1 MDLGFLRPLYE
12 NPPGWPASGYVSV
25 YLDTTPKENAPNEVA
40 LRLRSAREAL
50 AAAGADQATLDAVL
64 AANLDHV
71 HARSHAL
78 FAAGGA
84 VRLHGIMP
92 QSPSLG
98 ESSGY
103 APLPHVVPWL
113 AQRPPRL
120 PHVRV
125 SANRE
130 GGQVLA
136 VPGAWPETQAG
147 LETAMLGL
155 TEITG
160 ESWPVHKA
168 RGGGWSEPR
177 FERSTEETWAETAKK
192 IAAAVT
198 HAADGVKA
206 VFVVLG
212 GDIRE
217 RDLLAGALPTALRDN
232 LVIVDREVEL
242 AAPAFDKA
250 AWAEETRRAAADASV
265 RLDEFRAQLDR
276 PPSERRAV
284 RGLDGTLT
292 ALRDGLVS
300 DVLIAVGP
308 DDPPAPDGPAGPDG
322 PRTAWI
328 GPGMADAAAGRDQ
341 LTERGISDP
350 VTDLAAEALA
360 RAAAGTGAELHFTDA
375 DPAETGWVAA
385 LLRAPATA
393 VEPSA

>member
-1 MDLGFLRPLYE
+1 MDLAFLRPLYE

-50 AAAGADQATLDAVL
+50 AAAGADHATLDAVL
-64 AANLDHV
+64 ATNLDHV

-78 FAAGGA
+78 FAEGGR
-84 VRLHGIMP
+84 VRLHGIVP
-92 QSPSLG
+92 QAPSLG
-98 ESSGY
+98 ESTSY

-160 ESWPVHKA
+160 ESWPVHIA

-177 FERSTEETWAETAKK
+177 FERSAQETWAETAKK

-198 HAADGVKA
+198 HAADA
-206 VFVVLG
+206 VTAAFVVLG

-217 RDLLAGALPTALRDN
+217 RELLAGSLPTVLHDN

-242 AAPAFDKA
+242 TSPDFDEA
-250 AWAEETRRAAADASV
+250 AWAEETRRAAADASA
-265 RLDEFRAQLDR
+265 RLDEVRAQLDR
-276 PPSERRAV
+276 PPGERRAV
-284 RGLDGTLT
+284 QGLDGTLT
-292 ALRDGLVS
+292 ALRDGLAS
-300 DVLIAVGP
+300 DVLIAGQ
-308 DDPPAPDGPAGPDG
+308 DEDGQ
-322 PRTAWI
+322 PRWPTETAWI
-328 GPGMADAAAGRDQ
+328 GPGLADAAAGRDQ
-341 LTERGISDP
+341 LTGRGVTDP
-350 VTDLAAEALA
+350 VQDLAVEALA
-360 RAAAGTGAELHFTDA
+360 RAAAGTGAGLHFVDA
-375 DPAETGWVAA
+375 AEAGWVAA
-385 LLRAPATA
+385 LLRAPAAA
-393 VEPSA
+393 VEPAS

>member
-40 LRLRSAREAL
+40 LRLRAAREAL
-50 AAAGADQATLDAVL
+50 AAAGADHATLDAVL

-71 HARSHAL
+71 AARSHAL

-84 VRLHGIMP
+84 VRLHGIMRE
-92 QSPSLG
+92 SPSQG
-98 ESSGY
+98 ESSSY

-125 SANRE
+125 AANRE

-136 VPGAWPETQAG
+136 VGGAWPETQAG

-155 TEITG
+155 TEVTG

-168 RGGGWSEPR
+168 AGGGWSEPR
-177 FERSTEETWAETAKK
+177 FQRSAEETWAETAKK
-192 IAAAVT
+192 IADAVT
-198 HAADGVKA
+198 RAAERVKA

-212 GDIRE
+212 GDLRE
-217 RDLLAGALPTALRDN
+217 RELLADQLPKALRGN

-242 AAPAFDKA
+242 TAPAFDEA
-250 AWAEETRRAAADASV
+250 AWAEESWRAAVDARA

-276 PPSERRAV
+276 PPGERRAV
-284 RGLDGTLT
+284 QGLDGTLA

-300 DVLIAVGP
+300 DVLIAA
-308 DDPPAPDGPAGPDG
+308 DPAWAA
-322 PRTAWI
+322 TAWI
-328 GPGMADAAAGRDQ
+328 GPGPADAAAEREQ
-341 LTERGISDP
+341 LAERGVTDP
-350 VTDLAAEALA
+350 VTDLAAEALV
-360 RAAAGTGAELHFTDA
+360 RAAAGTGAELHFV
-375 DPAETGWVAA
+375 DPDEVQPGWVAA
-385 LLRAPATA
+385 LLRAPAAA
-393 VEPSA
+393 VEPAT

>member
-1 MDLGFLRPLYE
+1 VHLGFLRPLYE

-40 LRLRSAREAL
+40 LRLRAAREAL

-71 HARSHAL
+71 PARSHAL
-78 FAAGGA
+78 FAAGGR

-92 QSPSLG
+92 ESPPLG

-125 SANRE
+125 SASRE

-136 VPGAWPETQAG
+136 VPGAWPETQAD
-147 LETAMLGL
+147 LETAMIGL
-155 TEITG
+155 TEVSG

-168 RGGGWSEPR
+168 AGGGWSQPR
-177 FERSTEETWAETAKK
+177 FQRSAEETWAETAKR
-192 IAAAVT
+192 IAAAVET
-198 HAADGVKA
+198 AADRVKA

-212 GDIRE
+212 GDLRE
-217 RDLLAGALPTALRDN
+217 RTILAGELPTALRDN

-242 AAPAFDKA
+242 TAPVFDET
-250 AWAEETRRAAADASV
+250 AWAEEARRAAADGGA
-265 RLDEFRAQLDR
+265 RLDEFRAQMDR

-284 RGLDGTLT
+284 QGLDGTLT

-300 DVLIAVGP
+300 DVLIAG
-308 DDPPAPDGPAGPDG
+308 DPASTA
-322 PRTAWI
+322 TAWI
-328 GPGMADAAAGRDQ
+328 GPGMADAATEREQ
-341 LTERGISDP
+341 LTERGVTDP
-350 VTDLAAEALA
+350 VTDRADEALA
-360 RAAAGTGAELHFTDA
+360 RAAAGTGAELHFLGPDA
-375 DPAETGWVAA
+375 AEAGWVAA
-385 LLRAPATA
+385 LLRAPVAA
-393 VEPSA
+393 VEPPT

>member
-12 NPPGWPASGYVSV
+12 NPPDWPASGYVSV

-40 LRLRSAREAL
+40 LRLRAAREAL

-71 HARSHAL
+71 PARSHAL

-92 QSPSLG
+92 ESPPLG
-98 ESSGY
+98 ESSSY
-103 APLPHVVPWL
+103 TPLPHVVPWL

-125 SANRE
+125 AANRE

-136 VPGAWPETQAG
+136 VPGAWPETQAD
-147 LETAMLGL
+147 LETAMAGL
-155 TEITG
+155 TEVTG

-177 FERSTEETWAETAKK
+177 FERSAEETWAETAKR
-192 IAAAVT
+192 IAAAVDT
-198 HAADGVKA
+198 AAARVKA
-206 VFVVLG
+206 AFVVLG

-217 RDLLAGALPTALRDN
+217 REMLADSLPKALRGN

-242 AAPAFDKA
+242 TAPAFDEA
-250 AWAEETRRAAADASV
+250 AWAEESWRAALDARA

-284 RGLDGTLT
+284 QGLDGTLT

-300 DVLIAVGP
+300 DVLIAA
-308 DDPPAPDGPAGPDG
+308 DPGWAA
-322 PRTAWI
+322 TAWI
-328 GPGMADAAAGRDQ
+328 GPGMADAAAEREQ
-341 LTERGISDP
+341 LTERGVTDP
-350 VTDLAAEALA
+350 VTDLAGEALT
-360 RAAAGTGAELHFTDA
+360 RAAAGTGAELHFLAPDA
-375 DPAETGWVAA
+375 AETGWVAG
-385 LLRAPATA
+385 LLRAPVAA
-393 VEPSA
+393 VEPTT